1 MSVEAVEKSLGGRL
15 CRVYAQASP
24 RFLLLQPVDEYDLK
38 AMDQEAEGILSQ
50 AAAPFVLAALP
61 VADWNRDL
69 SPWPAPAV
77 FGKED
82 FQGGAQE
89 TLEFIRDALLP
100 ELRKEYGLDAET
112 KTVLGGYSLSG
123 LFALWAAHTAEGFD
137 GAAAASPS
145 VWYPGFDAYAA
156 QHKMKAQAVYLSLG
170 DREERARN
178 PVMAQVGNKI
188 RALHEAYAANPALK
202 TTLVWNQGNH
212 FRDADKRTAH
222 AFAWVMEQLSRP

>member
-82 FQGGAQE
+82 FQGGA
-89 TLEFIRDALLP
+89 
-100 ELRKEYGLDAET
+100 
-112 KTVLGGYSLSG
+112 
-123 LFALWAAHTAEGFD
+123 
-137 GAAAASPS
+137 
-145 VWYPGFDAYAA
+145 
-156 QHKMKAQAVYLSLG
+156 
-170 DREERARN
+170 
-178 PVMAQVGNKI
+178 
-188 RALHEAYAANPALK
+188 
-202 TTLVWNQGNH
+202 
-212 FRDADKRTAH
+212 
-222 AFAWVMEQLSRP
+222 